1 VVSPHK
7 DSDRYRRVAADIFF
21 ASPPRRWN
29 DGALGALT
37 RVRKPRNERMLLA
50 RIEKSI
56 DANFAEHPGAAD
68 KR

>member
-1 VVSPHK
+1 MRH
-7 DSDRYRRVAADIFF
+7 
-21 ASPPRRWN
+21 
-29 DGALGALT
+29 

>member
-1 VVSPHK
+1 
-7 DSDRYRRVAADIFF
+7 
-21 ASPPRRWN
+21 
-29 DGALGALT
+29 
-37 RVRKPRNERMLLA
+37 MLLA